1 MDKFK
6 KVKYQNG
13 KKPSDVHT
21 EIRHLGVMIESVND
35 NVKLVAEQHGSIV
48 GKLDS
53 HTNIL
58 NEHTK
63 TLGTHTGILNEH
75 TKKLN
80 THTEM
85 IGTLAID
92 LSIVKQDV
100 EFIKSSMKRK
110 IDVEEFSMLEHRV
123 ALLEKHR

>member
-1 MDKFK
+1 MAASK
-6 KVKYQNG
+6 KLKYPKN
-13 KKPSDVHT
+13 KKSPDVHT

-53 HTNIL
+53 HTKIL

-63 TLGTHTGILNEH
+63 ILDGHTGVLNEH

-80 THTEM
+80 AHTEM
-85 IGTLAID
+85 IGALAID
-92 LSIVKQDV
+92 VSIIKQDV
-100 EFIKSSMKRK
+100 EFIKSSLKRK

-123 ALLEKHR
+123 ALLEKRR